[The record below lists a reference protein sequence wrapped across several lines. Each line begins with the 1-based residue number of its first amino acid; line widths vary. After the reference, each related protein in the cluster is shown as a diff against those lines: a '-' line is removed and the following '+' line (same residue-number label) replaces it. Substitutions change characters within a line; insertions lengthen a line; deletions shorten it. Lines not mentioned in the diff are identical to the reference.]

1 MARPRILSDEQ
12 IMEALELRKLA
23 ELGSWKRIARKLG
36 CTRNA
41 IYQRIN
47 ILRESQ
53 QKESLLVNPMGAE
66 AENRNPRAR

>member
-53 QKESLLVNPMGAE
+53 QKESLLAEQSGAMMRE
-66 AENRNPRAR
+66 RDIIAR